1 MRFGWN
7 VGLALS
13 VISVET
19 ESQFGLFWASLMPPE
34 PANPCPQRLSL
45 IELPAGVPSRV
56 TGLNGQPEFSQ
67 RLREMGFCES
77 AVVQKIAGNQMV
89 ICELCG
95 TRVALSDR
103 VAGDIEVE
111 PIRGDA

>member
-7 VGLALS
+7 EVLALAM
-13 VISVET
+13 ISVET
-19 ESQFGLFWASLMPPE
+19 ESQFGLFWTSFMPPE
-34 PANPCPQRLSL
+34 PANTCPQRLSL
-45 IELPAGVPSRV
+45 VELRAGVPSRV

>member
-1 MRFGWN
+1 MF
-7 VGLALS
+7 LP

-19 ESQFGLFWASLMPPE
+19 ESQFGLFSASHMPFKPV
-34 PANPCPQRLSL
+34 NVCPQRLSL
-45 IELPAGVPSRV
+45 VELPAGVPSRV
-56 TGLNGQPEFSQ
+56 TGLNGQPEASQ

-77 AVVQKIAGNQMV
+77 AVIQKVAGKQMV